1 MPLTDMEL
9 EAVFN
14 FVLQEGAKTSE
25 GVIVDYDKFIIQK
38 INEFPV
44 TLRPRSGADDRI
56 LQISLDGTQDIR
68 HVKAKVS
75 SVS

>member
-1 MPLTDMEL
+1 MLLTDREL

-44 TLRPRSGADDRI
+44 TFR
-56 LQISLDGTQDIR
+56 
-68 HVKAKVS
+68 
-75 SVS
+75 